1 MAKIEGSWSGMRRY
15 LEQEMLAES
24 LRGRVRWQC
33 VSFPDMDELCMFSL
47 LIDGATVKRF
57 SWETVNSY
65 FIAQGMKSE
74 EAAHPRGM
82 REYWKEF
89 WNLLT
94 QTPMQERT
102 EYTDEEFC
110 EALAA
115 YRNQPIGESL
125 QSENPLERMFA
136 LLDRRV
142 GKRRLAALEAQSAA
156 WPAWLQSLY
165 HLRRAAEGMDVAGDA
180 R

>member
-1 MAKIEGSWSGMRRY
+1 MIEGSWSGMRSY
-15 LEQEMLAES
+15 LEREMLAES

-89 WNLLT
+89 WDLLT
-94 QTPMQERT
+94 QTPTSARS
-102 EYTDEEFC
+102 EYTDGEFC
-110 EALAA
+110 DALAA

-125 QSENPLERMFA
+125 RSEDPLVRMFA
-136 LLDRRV
+136 LLDRRC
-142 GKRRLAALEAQSAA
+142 GKRTLARLAPEMEAQ
-156 WPAWLQSLY
+156 PAWLRELFR
-165 HLRRAAEGMDVAGDA
+165 LRCAAENLQEQKSI
-180 R
+180 